1 MSTWQRLLD
10 FTKAGPFTGPGM
22 SLLTALGALAALILL
37 RRRLPREH
45 RDNGSVLQIFLILGA
60 TLALLRLGLIVIGGG
75 NLAFARVMSVLST
88 FFVAMG
94 AVGTAVMGLFEVLP
108 ERVHIRFPLLVRDLI
123 LVLAFVVVL
132 FGVLGQSGVDVSSM
146 ITTSAVLTAILGL
159 ALQSTLT
166 NLMSGI
172 LLHMDRW
179 LGVGDW
185 VQFGQRKGCI
195 AEIHWRSTVLRTA
208 DGDTVIIP
216 NGQIVAQEV
225 HNFSRPSP
233 AHRVWLRI
241 GLHYRHAPNDVSS
254 VLVTAARETPG
265 VIDFR
270 EPDCFPVEFGD
281 SAIIYALRYWI
292 DSFEQSAE
300 IEGEVRTRIWYA
312 LERAG
317 MEIPFPIRTVVMAG
331 QDKEA
336 STELSPHELAARL
349 SALEQVDLFATLE
362 RSDRDLLARGLR
374 PMPFAAG
381 EPIIRQGK
389 PGDSMF
395 IIARG
400 RISVSLNQ
408 SGMNTVIAS
417 LGPGDFVGEMSLMT
431 GEPRTATCLAASDV
445 LTYELNHATFQRLLT
460 TRPAVADHMSSV
472 LAARQSHIEKKG
484 DEMNAR
490 AASHTADRKRH
501 LLQRIRSFFEL

>member
-1 MSTWQRLLD
+1 MWQRLFD
-10 FTKAGPFTGPGM
+10 FTKSGPFTGPGM

-37 RRRLPREH
+37 RRRLPHEH
-45 RDNGSVLQIFLILGA
+45 RGNGTVLQFFLIIGA
-60 TLALLRLGLIVIGGG
+60 CLALLRLGLIAMGGEH
-75 NLAFARVMSVLST
+75 LSFARVMSVLST

-94 AVGTAVMGLFEVLP
+94 AVGTAVMGAFEVLP
-108 ERVHIRFPLLVRDLI
+108 ARIHIRFPLLVRDLI

-146 ITTSAVLTAILGL
+146 LTTSAVLTAILGL

-172 LLHMDRW
+172 LLHMDRS

-195 AEIHWRSTVLRTA
+195 AEIHWRSTVLRTT
-208 DGDTVIIP
+208 DGDTIIIP
-216 NGQIVAQEV
+216 NGQLVAQEV

-233 AHRVWLRI
+233 NHRVWLKI
-241 GLHYRHAPNDVSS
+241 GLHYRHAPNDVRR
-254 VLVTAARETPG
+254 VLVEAARETPG
-265 VIDFR
+265 VIDLR
-270 EPDCFPVEFGD
+270 EPDCFPVEFAD
-281 SAIIYALRYWI
+281 SSVVYALRYWI
-292 DSFEQSAE
+292 DRFDQAAE
-300 IEGEVRTRIWYA
+300 IEGEVRTRVWYA

-317 MEIPFPIRTVVMAG
+317 MEIPFPIRTVIMSG
-331 QDKEA
+331 QEKQA
-336 STELSPHELAARL
+336 SQELAPHEMTARL
-349 SALEQVDLFATLE
+349 AALEQVDLFATLE
-362 RSDRDLLARGLR
+362 RNERELLARGLR
-374 PMPFAAG
+374 AMPFAAG
-381 EPIIRQGK
+381 EPIIRQGT

-400 RISVSLNQ
+400 RVSVSLNQ

-431 GEPRTATCLAASDV
+431 GEPRAATCLASSDV
-445 LTYELNHATFQRLLT
+445 QTYELDHATFQRLLT
-460 TRPAVADHMSSV
+460 TRPAVADHMSSL

-484 DEMNAR
+484 DEMSAR
-490 AASHTADRKRH
+490 AASQTADRKRH
-501 LLQRIRSFFEL
+501 LLQRIRSFFELK